1 MHFIFMFISTF
12 KNYAKI
18 VHEEQGFSSSKTIMH
33 SCNLSSIVANNEKI
47 TMYLYELCFLI
58 NLISINNFIILLK
71 HNYLLYDYKMYK
83 IKKE

>member
-47 TMYLYELCFLI
+47 TMYLY
-58 NLISINNFIILLK
+58 
-71 HNYLLYDYKMYK
+71 
-83 IKKE
+83 